1 MPRYSSPFQYFR
13 LWRLSLPGTLK
24 LEISY
29 WKSPASLQRLAGGQ
43 VQVGGLVVAGQAKS
57 LSLLK
62 KPGARLNFQKI
73 GADVGH
79 ARVTAKSHRFPHG
92 IGGLALQA
100 QHQVQPST
108 LRKPAR

>member
-1 MPRYSSPFQYFR
+1 MEK
-13 LWRLSLPGTLK
+13 PGL
-24 LEISY
+24 
-29 WKSPASLQRLAGGQ
+29 LQCLAGGQ
-43 VQVGGLVVAGQAKS
+43 VQVGGLVVAGQVKS

-79 ARVTAKSHRFPHG
+79 ARVTAKSHRFPYG

-100 QHQVQPST
+100 QHQVQRYAAEAGPLSGRGRIPG
-108 LRKPAR
+108 LPRRVPPA